1 MPQGKYEVE
10 WCLFLRFA
18 KHAYAPRTR
27 NKESPCGRIGLQ
39 LIRRDKHLVRSTQ
52 HLRAEQGI
60 MGNTRIGQ
68 RSLLLSDTTTLPSSS
83 SSAHLCPPVSTDLC
97 SNFAVQARTPA
108 PHDGTIEAARI
119 RIQSQDL
126 RAHLVILNRQR
137 LQALW

>member
-1 MPQGKYEVE
+1 M
-10 WCLFLRFA
+10 
-18 KHAYAPRTR
+18 
-27 NKESPCGRIGLQ
+27 CGAEGCGSLWSLDDEICRDATNRAIVVFKLQ